1 MRKNADELWRKNVGQ
16 IMKLYTALFL
26 MLIMAVSAMG
36 IVTAQVRLIQVQNLH
51 KSIVAEVKGSN
62 CDRTVIESCFDRAQN
77 TECSLII
84 TFYKK
89 KGKIET
95 LSGVIDQTTGAAS
108 NRKIRGCTK
117 AAGKNS
123 RGRNCKN
130 RNGDASALSCI

>member
-1 MRKNADELWRKNVGQ
+1 MGQ

-84 TFYKK
+84 SVCSLSNLFFRFHTT
-89 KGKIET
+89 T
-95 LSGVIDQTTGAAS
+95 LTEACS
-108 NRKIRGCTK
+108 NELKQHH
-117 AAGKNS
+117 
-123 RGRNCKN
+123 
-130 RNGDASALSCI
+130 L

>member
-1 MRKNADELWRKNVGQ
+1 MRENADELWRKNVGQ

-84 TFYKK
+84 TFYKEK
-89 KGKIET
+89 RK
-95 LSGVIDQTTGAAS
+95 

>member
-1 MRKNADELWRKNVGQ
+1 MGQ

-36 IVTAQVRLIQVQNLH
+36 IVTAQVRLIRVQNLH

-84 TFYKK
+84 TFYEK
-89 KGKIET
+89 KGKIEIEYFSKEELERIT
-95 LSGVIDQTTGAAS
+95 DILA
-108 NRKIRGCTK
+108 N
-117 AAGKNS
+117 N
-123 RGRNCKN
+123 
-130 RNGDASALSCI
+130 

>member
-1 MRKNADELWRKNVGQ
+1 MGQ

-89 KGKIET
+89 
-95 LSGVIDQTTGAAS
+95 

-123 RGRNCKN
+123 RGRNRKN

>member
-1 MRKNADELWRKNVGQ
+1 MGQ

-84 TFYKK
+84 TFYEK
-89 KGKIET
+89 KGKIEKCADAQR
-95 LSGVIDQTTGAAS
+95 LPEKIAGVEIV
-108 NRKIRGCTK
+108 KI
-117 AAGKNS
+117 
-123 RGRNCKN
+123 
-130 RNGDASALSCI
+130 